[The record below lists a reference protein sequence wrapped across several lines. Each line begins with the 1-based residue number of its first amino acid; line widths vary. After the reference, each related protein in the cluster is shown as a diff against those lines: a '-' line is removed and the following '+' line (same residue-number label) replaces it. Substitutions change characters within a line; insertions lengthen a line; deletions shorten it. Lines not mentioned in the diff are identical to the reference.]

1 MASRWIVKRGEKEG
15 GPFTSPELRS
25 LADSGQLRRTD
36 LVTRQGS
43 DRFVKAEEVK
53 GLSFPPAS
61 EELEPGIVKIVEDEE
76 PVIVID
82 AVDDSSEEP
91 AILID
96 PVEEPVVGIDAD
108 NDPVDEPVF
117 VIDSAEKPAI
127 VDYDYD
133 YDDDFEEPEPA
144 PRRRSHSR
152 SAVSPVR
159 SSGSRRAA
167 PALEK
172 PARKRKPAKKKSADG
187 DEEEDGP
194 WANLWY
200 GLACVIAGVLLFIAM
215 TNEDPNTWETGRR
228 GGFLVAIVKLI
239 YNIGGRW
246 TVLGLMLAC
255 SGLFFW
261 SAANQF
267 RNR

>member
-15 GPFTSPELRS
+15 GPFTSPELRG

-96 PVEEPVVGIDAD
+96 PAEEPVILIDAVDDPVDEPVVVIDAD
-108 NDPVDEPVF
+108 DDPLDEPVF
-117 VIDSAEKPAI
+117 VIDSVEKPAI

-133 YDDDFEEPEPA
+133 AEDDFEEPEPA
-144 PRRRSHSR
+144 PRRRSNSR
-152 SAVSPVR
+152 TTVVPDR
-159 SSGSRRAA
+159 NSGSRQPTRREPISRRPYRAEA
-167 PALEK
+167 SEGEK
-172 PARKRKPAKKKSADG
+172 VGSAA
-187 DEEEDGP
+187 
-194 WANLWY
+194 WMHLF
-200 GLACVIAGVLLFIAM
+200 AGVGSIAM
-215 TNEDPNTWETGRR
+215 CIGFISIADDGR
-228 GGFLVAIVKLI
+228 GGRFTFVAAFLALALHFFYQSIKRFAKL
-239 YNIGGRW
+239 
-246 TVLGLMLAC
+246 
-255 SGLFFW
+255 
-261 SAANQF
+261 
-267 RNR
+267 